1 MGGVVGRLQVV
12 IGKAGKFG
20 SRGGGWPPG
29 PAKAPGVKCV
39 PRSLDRVSPASAIV
53 VLEEQLV
60 SLTDVDVV
68 VVVGTLL
75 LAFALIV
82 GSDLMTEEGVV
93 FSFSEDSFFA
103 ASCRMYSS

>member
-39 PRSLDRVSPASAIV
+39 PSSLDRVSPASAMV
-53 VLEEQLV
+53 VEEQLV
-60 SLTDVDVV
+60 SLTDADDDVV
-68 VVVGTLL
+68 VVVVIGTLL
-75 LAFALIV
+75 LAFALTVV
-82 GSDLMTEEGVV
+82 GSDLMGVA
-93 FSFSEDSFFA
+93 FSVDSFFA